1 MPQNVHYNA
10 YFNIGCVQCTHNG
23 QEDIFSNFHS
33 PIRSLCYSMK
43 SQPTHDQL
51 GSSSASQSK
60 KKSADK
66 AQSKVLNLDALDQSL
81 WLVKVPQFVAE
92 RWANAENDDILGSL
106 TVTAVKSSIP
116 NKPPIKQ
123 LNIKLNDAKI
133 GQGPDA
139 FTLEELKSSN
149 DNFFAFSTDKDA
161 NKGFSVDG
169 KVTKN
174 MVLKPQINEGYRQLI
189 RARGL
194 SNVANRKEI
203 GVANM
208 QEIER
213 TSTQSHTV
221 EFITSD
227 RMELKRKA
235 AAEKALSG
243 GKSSRTSLSGLASS
257 SSAGTED
264 GDSVMTALRSRVFQA
279 FETNERLTFKDIFTA
294 CADVPGFTKEKDL
307 RDLLELYGKYN
318 HRGMYKTFW
327 ELKPEYRDHSATQQT
342 SEG

>member
-1 MPQNVHYNA
+1 
-10 YFNIGCVQCTHNG
+10 
-23 QEDIFSNFHS
+23 
-33 PIRSLCYSMK
+33 MK
-43 SQPTHDQL
+43 LQANSDL
-51 GSSSASQSK
+51 VSSSSSGPSK
-60 KKSADK
+60 KKSQDK
-66 AQSKVLNLDALDQSL
+66 QQNKVLNMDAQGQSL

-92 RWANAENDDILGSL
+92 RWATAENDDVIGSL
-106 TVTAVKSSIP
+106 TISAKSAGP
-116 NKPPIKQ
+116 NKPPTKQ
-123 LNIKLNDAKI
+123 LNIRLNDAKN
-133 GQGPDA
+133 GNGPDA

-149 DNFFAFSTDKDA
+149 DSFFAFSTEKD
-161 NKGFSVDG
+161 KGFSVDG

-189 RARGL
+189 RDRGL

-243 GKSSRTSLSGLASS
+243 GKSARTSLSGLASGS
-257 SSAGTED
+257 MED
-264 GDSVMTALRSRVFQA
+264 GDSVMTALRSAVFQA
-279 FETNERLTFKDIFTA
+279 FETNERLTFKDILTS
-294 CADVPGFTKEKDL
+294 CAEVPGFTKEKDL

-327 ELKPEYRDHSATQQT
+327 ELKPEYRDHSAAAATT
-342 SEG
+342 EG

>member
-1 MPQNVHYNA
+1 MLVKS
-10 YFNIGCVQCTHNG
+10 FLVQINYK
-23 QEDIFSNFHS
+23 NK
-33 PIRSLCYSMK
+33 MK
-43 SQPTHDQL
+43 GNTQGDLTSGTL
-51 GSSSASQSK
+51 SGSSK
-60 KKSADK
+60 KKSQDK
-66 AQSKVLNLDALDQSL
+66 PQSKVLNTDALDQSL

-92 RWANAENDDILGSL
+92 RWASAENDDILGSL
-106 TVTAVKSSIP
+106 IVTAKAAGP
-116 NKPPIKQ
+116 NKPPTKQ
-123 LNIKLNDAKI
+123 LNIRLNDANN
-133 GQGPDA
+133 GNGPDA

-149 DNFFAFSTDKDA
+149 DSFFAFSTEKEA

-174 MVLKPQINEGYRQLI
+174 MVLKPQINEDYRQLI
-189 RARGL
+189 RYRGL

-208 QEIER
+208 QEIDR
-213 TSTQSHTV
+213 SSTQSHTV

-235 AAEKALSG
+235 ATEKALFGG
-243 GKSSRTSLSGLASS
+243 GKAPRTSLSGLASS
-257 SSAGTED
+257 GSSGTED
-264 GDSVMTALRSRVFQA
+264 GESVMTALRSQVFQA
-279 FETNERLTFKDIFTA
+279 FETNERLTFKDILTC

-327 ELKPEYRDHSATQQT
+327 ELKPEYRDHSAALAT
-342 SEG
+342 SEA